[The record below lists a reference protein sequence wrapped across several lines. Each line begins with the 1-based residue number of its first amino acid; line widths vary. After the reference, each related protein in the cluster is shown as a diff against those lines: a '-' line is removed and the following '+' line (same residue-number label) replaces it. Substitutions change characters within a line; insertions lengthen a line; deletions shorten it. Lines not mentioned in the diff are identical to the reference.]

1 MRTHPTV
8 PIPLFQT
15 ESAALSALMVKII
28 LRQLPKDPLAP
39 RETRV
44 LLVILAVMESLAILA
59 HLAPLAPLAPLA
71 LAETS
76 LLNILTTQN
85 LVAHL
90 FLAQ

>member
-1 MRTHPTV
+1 MRTHPTA

-15 ESAALSALMVKII
+15 ESAALSALVKII
-28 LRQLPKDPLAP
+28 LSQLPMDPLAP

-44 LLVILAVMESLAILA
+44 LLAIPVLMESLAILA

-76 LLNILTTQN
+76 LLNILTPQN